1 MRKRKLIDCRGF
13 ADAPPESR
21 NICHLDMGGDSAPP
35 PDPALIAAQIRSMG
49 YQDQAI
55 QTMISNA
62 NTMLPLQKAQMQFGL
77 DTSRTA
83 WEQSQA
89 DRAYAL
95 DRRGELTG
103 LQDRMIAD
111 ANAFDAEVKGE
122 EYAAQ
127 GVADV
132 GMQAEQARQA
142 MTRQQQRMG
151 VNPASGKSLAMQSQM
166 GIAEAAA
173 KATAA
178 NKLRAAARA
187 EGYGLTDRAS
197 NALAGYPAMGMSTT
211 GSGAGFGANGLT
223 LVNNAAAGMNSGL
236 SSVVSGAGALGSN
249 ATGMYNAQANYATN
263 TANSQGEMFGTLLGA
278 GSQLGAAMIMSS
290 DRRLKEDVV
299 RVGTDEKTGLSL
311 YEFSYKTE
319 PGVRYRGVMADEVKS
334 KFPQAV
340 REGADGY
347 MRVDY
352 GMLGIQMQRVGG

>member
-1 MRKRKLIDCRGF
+1 MRKRKMTDCRGF

-35 PDPALIAAQIRSMG
+35 PDPKLIAAQIRSMG
-49 YQDQAI
+49 YQDRAI
-55 QTMISNA
+55 QTMIENA
-62 NTMLPLQKAQMQFGL
+62 ETMAPLQKAQMQFGL

-103 LQDRMIAD
+103 LQNTMLDD
-111 ANAFDAEVKGE
+111 AKSFNAESKGE

-132 GMQAEQARQA
+132 AMQAEQSRQA
-142 MTRQQQRMG
+142 VTRQQQRMG
-151 VNPASGKSLAMQSQM
+151 VNPSSGKVMALQAQA
-166 GIAEAAA
+166 GLGEAAA
-173 KATAA
+173 KASAA
-178 NKLRAAARA
+178 SKLRAAARA

-197 NALAGYPAMGMSTT
+197 NALSGYPAMGMSTT

-223 LVNNAAAGMNSGL
+223 LVNSAAAGMGSNLSG
-236 SSVVSGAGALGSN
+236 VVSGAGAMGSN
-249 ATGMYNAQANYATN
+249 ATGMYNAQANYSTGM
-263 TANSQGEMFGTLLGA
+263 ANNQGEMFGSILGA
-278 GSQLGAAMIMSS
+278 GAQIGAAMLS
-290 DRRLKEDVV
+290 DRRLKEDIV
-299 RVGTDEKTGLSL
+299 RVGTDERTSLPL
-311 YEFSYKTE
+311 YEFAYKSE
-319 PGVRYRGVMADEVKS
+319 PGVRYRGVMADEVKR
-334 KFPQAV
+334 KYPQAV
-340 REGADGY
+340 VEGSDGF